1 MSCLRSIRGAA
12 EVVGAMLETVQ
23 VVSVVL
29 VIEIVGVTL
38 AVAVLESLAGGR
50 GGRCASGSAV
60 TVQMVCT
67 GAVLV
72 QAPQR

>member
-1 MSCLRSIRGAA
+1 MSYLRSIRGAA
-12 EVVGAMLETVQ
+12 EVVGAVLVTVQ

-38 AVAVLESLAGGR
+38 AVEVLESLAGGR
-50 GGRCASGSAV
+50 GGRCAGGSAV

-67 GAVLV
+67 CAVLV